1 MGIVHEHGYNWNL
14 TLSSMARIKAFAALR
29 PRSEVAEQVASV
41 PYDVIS
47 AGEARA
53 LAEGRPHSF
62 LHIIRPE
69 IDLSPGT
76 DEHDSAVYSKGA
88 ENLHHFAMSDY
99 SCREATPA
107 LYLYRLRMG
116 AHEQV
121 GVYGLVSVEEYKRG
135 IILKHENTR
144 PPKVADRTKHILTQ
158 RAHAEPVILMFRDDT
173 SITRL
178 MEEATTGA
186 PLFDFT
192 AEDGIQHTIWK
203 FSDHEPLLEAFA
215 DIRSLYIG
223 DGHHRCE
230 AAWQAW
236 SDQRLP
242 DSDFFPAVCFPVSNM
257 YIMPY
262 NRVVRVPDV
271 GALIEKIEALGVLE
285 KASGREVPAAR
296 EEVSLYADGAWHTIK
311 LPPTRRSGV
320 ADSLDVARLGEFI
333 LEPFLGIIDQRTDP
347 RITFVG
353 GGRGVEGLVNHVDQ
367 TPGTVAFSMF
377 ETSMDQ
383 LLDVSDAG
391 ELMPPK
397 STWFEPKLRSGL
409 LIHQF

>member
-1 MGIVHEHGYNWNL
+1 
-14 TLSSMARIKAFAALR
+14 MARIKAFAALR
-29 PRSEVAEQVASV
+29 PRPDVAERVASV

-47 AGEARA
+47 ASEARA
-53 LAEGRPHSF
+53 LAKGHPYSF
-62 LHIIRPE
+62 LHVIRPE
-69 IDLSPGT
+69 IDLSPGI
-76 DEHDSAVYSKGA
+76 DEHDSIVYSKGA
-88 ENLHHFAMSDY
+88 ENLRHFAMSDY
-99 SCREATPA
+99 TCQEATPA

-121 GVYGLVSVEEYKRG
+121 GVYGLVSVEEYRRG
-135 IILKHENTR
+135 TILKHENTR
-144 PPKVADRTKHILTQ
+144 PPKVADRTKHILAQ
-158 RAHAEPVILMFRDDT
+158 QAHAEPVILMFRDNASVT
-173 SITRL
+173 SL
-178 MEEATTGA
+178 MEKATEGA

-192 AEDGIQHTIWK
+192 AEDRIQHTIWK
-203 FSDHEPLLEAFA
+203 FPDHKPVLEAFA
-215 DIRSLYIG
+215 GIRSLYIG

-236 SDQRLP
+236 SKQKLP

-271 GALIEKIEALGVLE
+271 GALIAKIDALGVLE

-296 EEVSLYADGAWHTIK
+296 EEVSLYAGGEWHTIK

-320 ADSLDVARLGEFI
+320 ADGLDVARLGEFI

-347 RITFVG
+347 KITFVG
-353 GGRGVEGLVNHVDQ
+353 GSRGVEGLVNHVDQ

-409 LIHQF
+409 LIHLF

>member
-1 MGIVHEHGYNWNL
+1 
-14 TLSSMARIKAFAALR
+14 MALIKAFAALR
-29 PRSEVAEQVASV
+29 PLPEVAGRVASV
-41 PYDVIS
+41 PYDVVDAS
-47 AGEARA
+47 EARV
-53 LAEGRPHSF
+53 LAKGCPHSF

-69 IDLSPGT
+69 IDLNPGI
-76 DEHDSAVYSKGA
+76 DEYDSAVYNKGA
-88 ENLHHFAMSDY
+88 ENLHCFAMGDY
-99 SCREATPA
+99 SCQEVAPA

-116 AHEQV
+116 EHEQI
-121 GVYGLVSVEEYKRG
+121 GIYGLVSVEEYKRG

-144 PPKVADRTKHILTQ
+144 PPKVADRTKHILAQ
-158 RAHAEPVILMFRDDT
+158 RAHAEPVILMFRDDASVT
-173 SITRL
+173 SLVT
-178 MEEATTGA
+178 EATEGE

-203 FSDHEPLLEAFA
+203 FSDHEPVLEAFA
-215 DIRSLYIG
+215 DVSALYIG

-236 SDQRLP
+236 SEQRLP

-271 GALIEKIEALGVLE
+271 RELIEKIGSLGVLE

-296 EEVSLYADGAWHTIK
+296 GEVSLYADGAWHTIT

-320 ADSLDVARLGEFI
+320 ADGLDVARLGEFI

-347 RITFVG
+347 NITFIG
-353 GGRGVEGLVNHVDQ
+353 GSRGVEGLVNHVDQ

-409 LIHQF
+409 LIHRF

>member
-1 MGIVHEHGYNWNL
+1 MIVDTTGIL
-14 TLSSMARIKAFAALR
+14 TLSSMARIKAFTALR
-29 PRSEVAEQVASV
+29 PRPEVAGQVASV
-41 PYDVIS
+41 PYDVVS

-53 LAEGRPHSF
+53 LAKGRPHSF

-69 IDLSPGT
+69 IDLSPGVG
-76 DEHDSAVYSKGA
+76 EYDSAVYSKGA
-88 ENLHHFAMSDY
+88 ENLHSFAESDY
-99 SCREATPA
+99 SCREDTPA

-116 AHEQV
+116 EHEQV

-144 PPKVADRTKHILTQ
+144 PPKVADRTKHILAQ
-158 RAHAEPVILMFRDDT
+158 RAHAEPVILMFRDDA
-173 SITRL
+173 SITSL
-178 MEEATTGA
+178 MEAAATGA

-203 FSDHEPLLEAFA
+203 LTDYEPLLEAFA
-215 DIRSLYIG
+215 DVKSLYIG

-236 SDQRLP
+236 SDQRLQ
-242 DSDFFPAVCFPVSNM
+242 DSDFFPAACFPVSNM

-262 NRVVRVPDV
+262 NRVVHVPDV
-271 GALIEKIEALGVLE
+271 GALIEKIDALGVLE
-285 KASGREVPAAR
+285 KASGREVPTAR
-296 EEVSLYADGAWHTIK
+296 EEVSLYADGAWHTVK
-311 LPPTRRSGV
+311 LPPTGRSGV

-347 RITFVG
+347 RITFIG
-353 GGRGVEGLVNHVDQ
+353 GSRGVEGLVNHVDQ